1 MSVVPRSVPTMPAAD
16 ELIGPHAVD
25 ELVAV
30 ASQAAPGEPL
40 AQLRACAPL
49 LTPLGLRDRAHAIKD
64 ALLTDLPGDAPSF
77 EAFVR
82 RCLLD
87 DRFSGWMVWPVAE
100 AVTARALDDHDPSRT
115 ETFDAALALLAAV
128 TGRLTAEF
136 AIRPLLD
143 RDLDRALA
151 AARTWTAH
159 PDEHVRRLA
168 SEGTRRYLPWGTRVP
183 GLMTN
188 PRLTL
193 PILHALYRDPSEYV
207 RRSVANHLNDLSR
220 TDPDVVVETA
230 GRWLA
235 HPDAHTDRLVRHAL
249 RTLVK
254 KGDPHALALL
264 GFGPVP
270 DVQVDGPRL
279 GATSVS
285 VGSTL
290 GFDVTL
296 HNTGAGP
303 ARVVVDYVVHHRK
316 ANGTQTPKV
325 FKITSTTI
333 PPGGRLALSR
343 RHSFKVIT
351 TRRYHP
357 GGHAI
362 ELQVNGVPSGRAT
375 FTLRGPDGNGR
386 EV

>member
-1 MSVVPRSVPTMPAAD
+1 MPAAD

-25 ELVAV
+25 ELVGV
-30 ASQAAPGEPL
+30 ASRAAPGAPL
-40 AQLRACAPL
+40 AHLRACAPL
-49 LTPLGLRDRAHAIKD
+49 LTPLGLRDRAHAIKE
-64 ALLTDLPGDAPSF
+64 ALLADLPGDAPSF

-87 DRFSGWMVWPVAE
+87 RSFSGWMVWPVAE
-100 AVTARALDDHDPSRT
+100 AVTARALDDRGPARA
-115 ETFDAALALLAAV
+115 ETFDAALTLLADV

-136 AIRPLLD
+136 AIRPLLTH
-143 RDLDRALA
+143 DLDRALT

-183 GLMTN
+183 GLMTD

-230 GRWLA
+230 ARWLA
-235 HPDAHTDRLVRHAL
+235 QPDAHTERLVRHAL

-254 KGDPHALALL
+254 RGDQGALALL
-264 GFGPVP
+264 GFGPTP
-270 DVQVDGPRL
+270 GVQVDGPRL
-279 GATSVS
+279 TTTSVT

-290 GFDVTL
+290 GFDATL

-333 PPGGRLALSR
+333 PPDGRLTLSR
-343 RHSFKVIT
+343 QHSFKAIT

-357 GGHAI
+357 GEHAI
-362 ELQVNGVPSGRAT
+362 ELQVNGIPSGRAP
-375 FTLRGPDGNGR
+375 FTLQVPDEHGR
-386 EV
+386 EVSP